1 MAKKSWMGDTR
12 LMKYKN
18 IVSFFRGGL
27 KMQLL
32 RFQIAVFF
40 KTPAERPD
48 LLSGNMPKEL
58 LELFDLIPLVN
69 PIPQI
74 PQGFANIPDIPI
86 VTLQSSHQGYQGTI
100 SRGRADFY
108 YNYTGPKDYG
118 KILEEVAQYAKQF
131 MEFFYNKQQVN
142 RIGCVVNTF
151 FPEEHPV
158 KMIAKKYANRDLQN
172 SEELAVR
179 FNKRTQVGGILLNN
193 IMNVRSET
201 LTFDKQAPST
211 GIILE
216 CDINNVVQPIQLTD
230 TQCSVI
236 FNYALN
242 QYNAEEVKKL
252 IS

>member
-1 MAKKSWMGDTR
+1 MID
-12 LMKYKN
+12 YKN
-18 IVSFFRGGL
+18 IALFFRGGL

-58 LELFDLIPLVN
+58 LELFDLIPVVN

-74 PQGFANIPDIPI
+74 PQGFTNIPDIPV

-100 SRGRADFY
+100 SKGRADFY
-108 YNYTGPKDYG
+108 YNYAGQKEYE

-131 MEFFYNKQQVN
+131 MEFFYSKQQVN
-142 RIGCVVNTF
+142 RVGCVLNAF
-151 FPEEHPV
+151 FPEEKPV
-158 KMIAKKYANRDLQN
+158 KTIAKKYANRDLQN

-179 FNKRTQVGGILLNN
+179 FNRRTQIGGILLNN
-193 IMNVRSET
+193 IVNARSET
-201 LTFDKQAPST
+201 LTFDKQSPST

-216 CDINNVVQPIQLTD
+216 CDINNVVQPMQLTD
-230 TQCSVI
+230 EQCAAI
-236 FNYALN
+236 FKYALD